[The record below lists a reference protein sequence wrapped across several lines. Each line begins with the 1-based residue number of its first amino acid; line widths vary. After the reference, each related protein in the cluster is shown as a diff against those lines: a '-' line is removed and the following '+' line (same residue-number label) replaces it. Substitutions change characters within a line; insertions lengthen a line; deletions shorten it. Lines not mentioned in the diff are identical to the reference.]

1 MMNGPRSS
9 GLQSRRTMI
18 ELCRKFT
25 VDGSF
30 VIVLKAKIDT
40 ELKKQLLVIRFC
52 PESLPEHATMEF
64 NKKYLEPEEAKIDQP
79 LTTKTQGRLN
89 HIGELGDR
97 LGRQGPRGAK
107 QGRLGAAA
115 WADVKN
121 KVN

>member
-1 MMNGPRSS
+1 VECETRKIASNDERSEES
-9 GLQSRRTMI
+9 GVGIVQAQTTRNCGNQTASQVNHFLNMR
-18 ELCRKFT
+18 LWVCLW
-25 VDGSF
+25 SF
-30 VIVLKAKIDT
+30 PT
-40 ELKKQLLVIRFC
+40 
-52 PESLPEHATMEF
+52 SEF